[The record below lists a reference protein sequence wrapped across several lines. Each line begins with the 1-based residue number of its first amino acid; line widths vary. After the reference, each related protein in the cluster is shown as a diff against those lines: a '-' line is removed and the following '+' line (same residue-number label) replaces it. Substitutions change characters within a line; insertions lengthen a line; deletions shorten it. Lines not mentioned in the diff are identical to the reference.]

1 MHRTVLVFMGP
12 QGSGK
17 GTQAT
22 ILADREGFQV
32 IEMGGLLRAEAAK
45 DTPMG
50 GQIRSILARGDL
62 VPVELTIE
70 LIRNKLTTLSP
81 DVNIIFDGFPRSI
94 EQARELDK
102 LVRITK
108 VIHIDVP
115 SDVSVKRISGRLIC
129 PNGHNYNSYYV
140 PPEKEGVCNVD
151 KLPLEHREDDTPA
164 AIRHRLDLYHEVTT
178 KVLDYYRSQ
187 GKLVTINGDAS
198 VFAVSHQVKLEVQEP
213 V

>member
-1 MHRTVLVFMGP
+1 MGP

-50 GQIRSILARGDL
+50 SQIRSILAKGDL

-70 LIRNKLTTLSP
+70 LIRKKLATLSP
-81 DVNIIFDGFPRSI
+81 DVNIIFDGFPRSV
-94 EQARELDK
+94 EQARELAK

-108 VIHIDVP
+108 AVHIDVP
-115 SDVSVKRISGRLIC
+115 PDVSVKRISGRLLC
-129 PNGHNYNSYYV
+129 PNGHNYNMYYV
-140 PPEKEGVCNVD
+140 PPKKEGICNVD
-151 KLPLEHREDDTPA
+151 NLPLEHREDDTPVA
-164 AIRHRLDLYHEVTT
+164 VRHRLDLYNEVTT
-178 KVLDYYRSQ
+178 KVLAYYRAQ

-198 VFAVSHQVKLEVQEP
+198 IFAVSHQIKLEVQEP